1 MAAEVTVKRRV
12 EWMDTDAA
20 GIWHHSTVIRWA
32 EDAEAEL
39 HRRLGI
45 VQRTFGA
52 TPRVNIEFNYGVPLR
67 FDDEVD
73 VNLKVG
79 AMGETSITYEVS
91 VNRDGDTLASGRM
104 VAVLIDR
111 TSGAKKPWPED
122 MRRALMS
129 PGA

>member
-45 VQRTFGA
+45 VHRTFGA

>member
-1 MAAEVTVKRRV
+1 MSSEVTIKRRL

-39 HRRLGI
+39 HRQLGI
-45 VQRTFGA
+45 VSRTFGA
-52 TPRVNIEFNYGVPLR
+52 TPRVNIDFNFGAPVR

-73 VNLKVG
+73 VTLSVVSL
-79 AMGETSITYEVS
+79 GETSVTYQVS
-91 VNRDGDTLASGRM
+91 VERDGETLAAGKM
-104 VAVLIDR
+104 VAVLIDA

-122 MRRALMS
+122 MRRLLN
-129 PGA
+129 PT

>member
-1 MAAEVTVKRRV
+1 MTAQVTIKRRV

-39 HRRLGI
+39 HRNLGI
-45 VQRTFGA
+45 VSRTFGA
-52 TPRVNIEFNYGVPLR
+52 TPRVNIEFNFGVPLR

-73 VNLKVG
+73 VSLHVESI
-79 AMGETSITYEVS
+79 GETSVTYAVS
-91 VNRDGDTLASGRM
+91 VDRDGETLATGRM

-111 TSGAKKPWPED
+111 STGAKKPWPED
-122 MRRALMS
+122 MKAVLT
-129 PGA
+129 PLGA

>member
-1 MAAEVTVKRRV
+1 MNPTITIKRRV

-39 HRRLGI
+39 HRQLGI

-73 VNLKVG
+73 VVISVVALGN
-79 AMGETSITYEVS
+79 TSITYQIDVD
-91 VNRDGDTLASGRM
+91 RDGVSIAKGKM
-104 VAVLIDR
+104 VAVFTDME
-111 TSGAKKPWPED
+111 SGAKKVWPQD
-122 MRRALMS
+122 IRQVLS
-129 PGA
+129 PSEA

>member
-1 MAAEVTVKRRV
+1 MPAEVTIKRRL

-45 VQRTFGA
+45 VSRTFGA
-52 TPRVNIEFNYGVPLR
+52 TPRVNIDFDFGVPLR

-73 VNLKVG
+73 VTLTVA
-79 AMGETSITYEVS
+79 AMGETSVTYQVS
-91 VNRDGDTLASGRM
+91 VDRNGETLAAGKM
-104 VAVLIDR
+104 VAVLIDP
-111 TSGAKKPWPED
+111 TSGAKKPWPDD
-122 MRRALMS
+122 MRQLLS
-129 PGA
+129 PS

>member
-1 MAAEVTVKRRV
+1 MNPTITIKRRV

-39 HRRLGI
+39 HRQLGI

-67 FDDEVD
+67 FDDQVD
-73 VNLKVG
+73 VVISVVALGN
-79 AMGETSITYEVS
+79 TSITYQIDVD
-91 VNRDGDTLASGRM
+91 RDGESIAKGKM
-104 VAVLIDR
+104 VAVFTDME
-111 TSGAKKPWPED
+111 SGAKKVWPQD
-122 MRRALMS
+122 IRQVLS
-129 PGA
+129 PSEA

>member
-1 MAAEVTVKRRV
+1 MNPTITIKRRV

-39 HRRLGI
+39 HRQLGI

-73 VNLKVG
+73 VVISVVALGN
-79 AMGETSITYEVS
+79 TSITYQIDVD
-91 VNRDGDTLASGRM
+91 RDGVSIAKGKM
-104 VAVLIDR
+104 VAVFTDME
-111 TSGAKKPWPED
+111 SGAKKVWPQD
-122 MRRALMS
+122 IRQVLS
-129 PGA
+129 PREA

>member
-1 MAAEVTVKRRV
+1 MNPTITIKRRV

-39 HRRLGI
+39 HRQLGI

-67 FDDEVD
+67 FDDQVD
-73 VNLKVG
+73 VVITVVALGN
-79 AMGETSITYEVS
+79 TSITYQIDID
-91 VNRDGDTLASGRM
+91 RDGVSIAKGKM
-104 VAVLIDR
+104 VAVFTDME
-111 TSGAKKPWPED
+111 SGAKKVWPQD
-122 MRRALMS
+122 IRQVLS
-129 PGA
+129 PSEA

>member
-1 MAAEVTVKRRV
+1 MNPTITIKRRV

-39 HRRLGI
+39 HRQLGI

-73 VNLKVG
+73 VVISVVALGN
-79 AMGETSITYEVS
+79 TSITYQIDVD
-91 VNRDGDTLASGRM
+91 RDGESIAKGKM
-104 VAVLIDR
+104 VAVFTDME
-111 TSGAKKPWPED
+111 SGAKKVWPQD
-122 MRRALMS
+122 IRQVLS
-129 PGA
+129 PSEA

>member
-1 MAAEVTVKRRV
+1 MNPTITIRRRV

-39 HRRLGI
+39 HRQLGI

-73 VNLKVG
+73 VVISVVALGN
-79 AMGETSITYEVS
+79 TSITYQIDVD
-91 VNRDGDTLASGRM
+91 RDGESIAKGKI
-104 VAVLIDR
+104 VAVFTDME
-111 TSGAKKPWPED
+111 SGAKKVWPQD
-122 MRRALMS
+122 IRQLLS
-129 PGA
+129 PSEA

>member
-1 MAAEVTVKRRV
+1 MNPTITIKRRV

-39 HRRLGI
+39 HRQLGI

-67 FDDEVD
+67 FDDQVD
-73 VNLKVG
+73 VVITVVALGN
-79 AMGETSITYEVS
+79 TSITYQIDVD
-91 VNRDGDTLASGRM
+91 RDGLSIAKGKM
-104 VAVLIDR
+104 VAVFTDME
-111 TSGAKKPWPED
+111 SGAKKVWPQD
-122 MRRALMS
+122 IRQVLS
-129 PGA
+129 PSEA

>member
-1 MAAEVTVKRRV
+1 MNPTITIKRRV

-39 HRRLGI
+39 HRQLGI

-73 VNLKVG
+73 VVITVVALGN
-79 AMGETSITYEVS
+79 TSITYQIDVDRNGVS
-91 VNRDGDTLASGRM
+91 IAKGRM
-104 VAVLIDR
+104 VAVFTDME
-111 TSGAKKPWPED
+111 SGAKKVWPQD
-122 MRRALMS
+122 IRQLLS
-129 PGA
+129 PREA

>member
-1 MAAEVTVKRRV
+1 MNPTITIKRRV

-39 HRRLGI
+39 HRQLGI

-67 FDDEVD
+67 FDDQVD
-73 VNLKVG
+73 VVISVVALGN
-79 AMGETSITYEVS
+79 TSITYQIDVD
-91 VNRDGDTLASGRM
+91 RDGESIAKGKM
-104 VAVLIDR
+104 VAVFTDME
-111 TSGAKKPWPED
+111 SGAKKDWPQD
-122 MRRALMS
+122 IPQVLS
-129 PGA
+129 PSEA